1 MALSKK
7 FAAGLP
13 STFEEVVANKSIR
26 PRKLGAKTFMP
37 FCLWIVA
44 VVGSDAQMRINDITK
59 PEMVFI

>member
-13 STFEEVVANKSIR
+13 STFEDEVANKSIR
-26 PRKLGAKTFMP
+26 PRKVGAKTFMP
-37 FCLWIVA
+37 FCLWIA